1 MLGRLCLALFG
12 MEPLT
17 ERCECCGRRR
27 LRRTAVVAKRDDPVA
42 LFLDDQISV
51 VELERRLRA

>member
-1 MLGRLCLALFG
+1 